1 VSARRRIYLGLG
13 GNLGDRVANLRAAL
27 DALIVGGVAIDA
39 VSALYETPPW
49 GVTDQPSFANAA
61 ASGLTEL
68 GARELLTLAKQIE
81 ADAGR
86 DFEAPR
92 WTARP
97 IDIDVLLIEG
107 ETVDAPELVVPHPLM
122 QERAF
127 VLVPLR
133 DIASGVAHPL
143 LGQTIEELLTALP
156 QADRDGVV
164 EIEGASWYEFAV
176 GSLGLGLVVH
186 AKVGGV
192 VPVLHGHGVAH
203 PEPECG
209 ANGDDGEDRDRDD
222 RVGTLDRTDEEN

>member
-1 VSARRRIYLGLG
+1 MSERRRIYLGLG
-13 GNLGDRVANLRAAL
+13 GNLGDRVASLRGAL

-49 GVTDQPSFANAA
+49 GVTEQPSFANAA

-68 GARELLTLAKQIE
+68 SARELLIVAKQIE

-107 ETVDAPELVVPHPLM
+107 ETVDEPDLVVPHPLM

-133 DIASGVAHPL
+133 DVASRVTHPL
-143 LGQTIEELLTALP
+143 LGQTIEQLLAGLP
-156 QADRDGVV
+156 QVDRDGVV
-164 EIEGASWYEFAV
+164 EIEGASWYALPA
-176 GSLGLGLVVH
+176 G
-186 AKVGGV
+186 
-192 VPVLHGHGVAH
+192 
-203 PEPECG
+203 
-209 ANGDDGEDRDRDD
+209 R
-222 RVGTLDRTDEEN
+222 